1 MAESGKGTPDF
12 WEGIGY
18 DFVRMASVMNLQT
31 PWTPAQ
37 VNQRLASAQNM
48 EWSMAPMSWSN
59 GKAAQALF
67 VFRPVQS
74 GFELAEPGAF
84 KAVTTRSS
92 PATPAA

>member
-1 MAESGKGTPDF
+1 
-12 WEGIGY
+12 
-18 DFVRMASVMNLQT
+18 
-31 PWTPAQ
+31 
-37 VNQRLASAQNM
+37 
-48 EWSMAPMSWSN
+48 MSWSN